1 MTFNTVA
8 KIGIGACITG
18 IAVSYLEVSRSHPVM
33 ILGLSVAGQALAWM
47 PDFVNRCLDSFNFT
61 AAANQLHVR
70 NDDRGRC
77 WYTLASVPMSE
88 RAGFVQL
95 ANEVKVSNEQRA
107 GCLSTLERIPASERA
122 GFVQLANEVKVPDER
137 REYCLSTLARIT
149 ASERTEFVQLAN
161 EVKVPDER
169 REYCLFTL
177 ARITASERT
186 EFVQSLNNLNM
197 LNEDRVEECCTI
209 LQSIPASERAE
220 FVQSLNNLNVRNE
233 DLVEECCTILQSIP
247 ASERAEFVQSL
258 NNLNVRNEDLVDY
271 RSVLQGIP
279 ASERA
284 GFVQSV
290 NNMYDITEF
299 QLPST
304 LITQDPLA
312 ILSRLANE
320 MQNSRSRF
328 KIKYIDSEAIDA
340 GGVSRDFVTKLLDA
354 LFKPGIFPTMVPDLK
369 SDLIIPKFSE
379 KISAECY
386 QGLGLIFADALKQE
400 VCTGCR
406 FHSTLF
412 QMLHSLTNEEI
423 DKIDTVHR
431 QEPYNKMLKLYLQSQ
446 YSSQQLNEDELNAFI
461 NNDTL
466 PPFIKGGVESKEEFL
481 ATTGIDEVI
490 RSTLAIARHTKQR
503 LVLRNQSWDEV
514 KGNTPDDLREKIE
527 GKLTKNDV
535 LHALENPSNHT
546 GTVSNQKGW
555 LVRWIN
561 DATPTQLENF
571 VYAISGSKALPLGKP
586 LLIQDDADLNHLP
599 IFHTCS
605 YTVNIPCYQ
614 DYNTFKDKFER
625 SLVDAAEGVMQ
636 IF

>member
-33 ILGLSVAGQALAWM
+33 ILGLAVVGQALAWM
-47 PDFVNRCLDSFNFT
+47 PDFVNRCLDSFNLT
-61 AAANQLHVR
+61 AAANQLHVP
-70 NDDRGRC
+70 NEDRGRC
-77 WYTLASVPMSE
+77 L
-88 RAGFVQL
+88 G
-95 ANEVKVSNEQRA
+95 
-107 GCLSTLERIPASERA
+107 TLER
-122 GFVQLANEVKVPDER
+122 
-137 REYCLSTLARIT
+137 
-149 ASERTEFVQLAN
+149 
-161 EVKVPDER
+161 
-169 REYCLFTL
+169 
-177 ARITASERT
+177 
-186 EFVQSLNNLNM
+186 
-197 LNEDRVEECCTI
+197 
-209 LQSIPASERAE
+209 
-220 FVQSLNNLNVRNE
+220 
-233 DLVEECCTILQSIP
+233 IP

-271 RSVLQGIP
+271 LDALARTP

-290 NNMYDITEF
+290 NNHLANVLVSGQVQPDEDSEDNYDTATFQSDEDSEDMYDVAEI

-312 ILSRLANE
+312 LLSLLANE
-320 MQNSRSRF
+320 MQNSRSPL
-328 KIKYIDSEAIDA
+328 KIKYIDSEAIDG

-386 QGLGLIFADALKQE
+386 QGLGLIFADALKKE

-605 YTVNIPCYQ
+605 YMVNIPCYQ

-625 SLVDAAEGVMQ
+625 SLVDATKGVMQ